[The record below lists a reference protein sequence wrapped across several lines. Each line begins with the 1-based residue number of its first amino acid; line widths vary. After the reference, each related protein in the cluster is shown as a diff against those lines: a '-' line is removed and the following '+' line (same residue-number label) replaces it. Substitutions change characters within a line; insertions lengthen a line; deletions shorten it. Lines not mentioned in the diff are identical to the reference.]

1 MSPIV
6 KPKVG
11 YYYYLYSILGRY
23 KPNMERPLH
32 FNIQSQIVLE
42 GISQQTAH
50 VLVGSIG
57 WFKSEHEIYV
67 LPVGKQI

>member
-1 MSPIV
+1 
-6 KPKVG
+6 
-11 YYYYLYSILGRY
+11 
-23 KPNMERPLH
+23 MERPLH